1 MNPSLK
7 DLIGSDS
14 NLEEEKDLVKDILN
28 TDDSEIQSPVYH
40 NHK

>member
-1 MNPSLK
+1 MNPQLK

-28 TDDSEIQSPVYH
+28 TDDSEI
-40 NHK
+40 